1 MLNDE
6 HTAETEDDMVL
17 VSALL
22 LRLLDE
28 MTGKILY
35 FLWKGLLS
43 LQFPRSYRFSVWQT
57 AHGLCT
63 TVTAYET
70 AQYRAFRAE

>member
-28 MTGKILY
+28 MTGKILNHLIWKELS
-35 FLWKGLLS
+35 FLTL
-43 LQFPRSYRFSVWQT
+43 PRSYRLSVWQT
-57 AHGLCT
+57 AHSLRA
-63 TVTAYET
+63 TVIAHET
-70 AQYRAFRAE
+70 A